1 MYTGRYWVHLNMHH
15 IPFSA
20 PSVIVFNQREL
31 MILNMIAEGLT
42 NKEIGE
48 KVFSSKRT
56 VDSIRIS
63 MLRKSKSRNTA
74 ALIACSFRLGI
85 LT

>member
-1 MYTGRYWVHLNMHH
+1 MHH
-15 IPFSA
+15 IPVSA
-20 PSVIVFNQREL
+20 RPVIVFNHREL